1 MLIIDSVI
9 ADFGERAVNQIK
21 ENIYQK
27 SVTSYGSMNASG
39 ETAESIGWRFDGR
52 TLQVFGAGYI
62 FILEDGRKPGKMPP
76 LEEIKR
82 WISVKPVSSDI
93 PIDSL
98 AYLIGRKISQEGSLL
113 YRQGGN
119 SGILSSVANDDY
131 INQWLTPNMLKAF
144 TEVVTETFKTAA

>member
-1 MLIIDSVI
+1 MLWQTEVEK
-9 ADFGERAVNQIK
+9 FGDRAVNQIK

-27 SVTSYGSMNASG
+27 NVTSYGAMNASG
-39 ETAESIGWRFDGR
+39 KTAESIGWRFDGR
-52 TLQVFGAGYI
+52 TLQIYGAGYI
-62 FILEDGRKPGKMPP
+62 FVLEDGRKPGKMPP
-76 LEEIKR
+76 LDEIKK

-93 PIDSL
+93 PTNSL
-98 AYLIGRKISQEGSLL
+98 AYLIGRKMAREGSLL

-131 INQWLTPNMLKAF
+131 INEWLTPNVLKAF